1 MAAPSLTLRP
11 IPLALGAML
20 ACTHALAQSPT
31 PPVSRLTPVTVSATP
46 LSRNAQDTIQPVYVL
61 EGDDLISARGATLG
75 ETLSGE
81 PGIQADTFGGGAARP
96 VIRGQTSP
104 RVKVLSDGSEILD
117 ASAVSPDHAIAVEPM
132 LSRQIE
138 VLRGPATLLYG
149 GGAIGGVV
157 NVLDERVPTQV
168 PEGGIEGTGEV
179 RLNTG
184 ARERTGLV
192 GITAGTGNLAVR
204 VEGLKRHSDDYRASD
219 QDTRR
224 VPGTYNDTTTGT
236 LGVSWVTPRGYT
248 GIAYTSQRSEYGLPG
263 HSHEYEDCHPHGS
276 HLHCGGHDHDHDHDE
291 HDHDHDHAHGEASP
305 FVDLHSKRW
314 DLRSEYRDP
323 LPGFTRMRLRAG
335 HTDYRHSEI
344 EEDTAVSVFE
354 NKGYDARL
362 ELEHAPIGGWRGV
375 IGASTLRSTFTT
387 SGTEAFMPRTV
398 TRNTGLFALETFE
411 WNAWRFEAG
420 ARHEWQRVTPDNA
433 QARYSAGAT
442 SLSGAALWRFMPG
455 YSVGLS
461 GTRSQRMPNAQE
473 LYARGVHLATNTYEI
488 GTPDLQKE
496 TSHNVDLTLRKEA
509 GDTRFQVSLFHNQ
522 VKNYIYADTLD
533 QFEDFRLV
541 RYAQR
546 DARFTGIEG
555 RVSQRLNGIFTASVF
570 GDYVRARFGDGGGNL
585 PRIPAARL
593 GIGLAADWQAWR
605 AGVEL
610 SHVYTQDRIAAFE
623 TRTAG
628 YNLLDA
634 RVSYLGRLGSTDY
647 EIYLRGSNL
656 LNKLAYNHASFLA
669 NAVPLPGRNMTLGVR
684 VSF

>member
-1 MAAPSLTLRP
+1 MPIPAFSLRP
-11 IPLALGAML
+11 LPLALGAAL
-20 ACTHALAQSPT
+20 ACSQALAQTAP
-31 PPVSRLTPVTVSATP
+31 PPVSRLTPITVSASP
-46 LSRNAQDTIQPVYVL
+46 LARSAEDTIQPVHVL
-61 EGDDLISARGATLG
+61 TEDELVTARGATLG

-81 PGIQADTFGGGAARP
+81 PGMQSDTFGAGAGRP

-117 ASAVSPDHAIAVEPM
+117 ASAVSPDHAIGVEPM
-132 LSRQIE
+132 LARQIE

-157 NVLDERVPTQV
+157 NVLDERVPTHV
-168 PEGGIEGTGEV
+168 PENGVEGTGEV

-204 VEGLKRHSDDYRASD
+204 VEGLKRHSDDYRAPD
-219 QDTRR
+219 LDTRR
-224 VPGTYNDTTTGT
+224 VPGTYNDTSTGT

-248 GIAYTSQRSEYGLPG
+248 GIAYTRQRSEYGLPG

-276 HLHCGGHDHDHDHDE
+276 HLHCGGHDHDHDHD
-291 HDHDHDHAHGEASP
+291 DHDHDHAHGDAHESP
-305 FVDLHSKRW
+305 FVDLHSQRW

-335 HTDYRHSEI
+335 HTQYRHSEI
-344 EEDTAVSVFE
+344 EEDTAVSVFR

-362 ELEHAPIGGWRGV
+362 ELEHAPIAGWRGV
-375 IGASTLRSTFTT
+375 LGAPTLRSTFTT
-387 SGTEAFMPRTV
+387 EGTEAFMPRTV
-398 TRNTGLFALETFE
+398 TRNTGLFALETYE
-411 WNAWRFEAG
+411 WNDWRFEVG

-433 QARYSAGAT
+433 QPRYSAGAT
-442 SLSGAALWRFMPG
+442 SLSGAALWRFTPG
-455 YSVGLS
+455 YSLGLS
-461 GTRSQRMPNAQE
+461 LARSQRMPNAQE

-496 TSHNVDLTLRKEA
+496 TSHNVDLTLRKDA
-509 GDTRFQVSLFHNQ
+509 GDTRFQVSVFHNQ

-555 RVSQRLNGIFTASVF
+555 KVSQRLNAIFTASAF
-570 GDYVRARFGDGGGNL
+570 GDYVRARFDEGGGNL
-585 PRIPAARL
+585 PRIPSARL
-593 GIGLAADWQAWR
+593 GVGLNADWQAWR
-605 AGVEL
+605 ASVEF
-610 SHVYTQDRIAAFE
+610 SHVYTQDRFAAFE
-623 TRTAG
+623 SRTAG

-634 RVSYLGRLGSTDY
+634 RVSYLGRLGTTDY
-647 EIYLRGSNL
+647 EIYLRGNNL
-656 LNKLAYNHASFLA
+656 LDKVAYNHASFLA
-669 NAVPLPGRNMTLGVR
+669 RTVPLPGRNLTLGVR
-684 VSF
+684 VAF